1 MTMTP
6 DQLRALADALE
17 PMARAPRFENFDV
30 PAFCAWVRAC
40 ADAEPV
46 ARIYTDAEM
55 VHRDERWGRVQWIEP
70 ESELAEGTLLYAH
83 PAPVA
88 PAGWKLVPVEPTPEM
103 LSAVGMM
110 DGYDWHAP
118 GCSPD
123 ADHANWY
130 SAMLAAAPAAPQA
143 GPCIGNDPICPCQD
157 GDACHYKDA
166 ADGTKA
172 WPAPQAEP
180 KRDPLHGLA
189 PTHRCP
195 ACGAFWRQCDDASWN
210 LRSASCC
217 GLCDA
222 GRVELVRL
230 LDEPKRE
237 PSLGELMREQ
247 RQSRIVA
254 GAYPDGNPN
263 AGAMMA
269 QTRQAEPKRGLTCL
283 WSRADDDTDMWE
295 TSCGHAFT
303 IIDGTPSDNHMGF
316 CCYCGRRVDE
326 EIGGSD
332 AE

>member
-1 MTMTP
+1 
-6 DQLRALADALE
+6 
-17 PMARAPRFENFDV
+17 
-30 PAFCAWVRAC
+30 
-40 ADAEPV
+40 
-46 ARIYTDAEM
+46 
-55 VHRDERWGRVQWIEP
+55 
-70 ESELAEGTLLYAH
+70 
-83 PAPVA
+83 
-88 PAGWKLVPVEPTPEM
+88 
-103 LSAVGMM
+103 
-110 DGYDWHAP
+110 
-118 GCSPD
+118 
-123 ADHANWY
+123 
-130 SAMLAAAPAAPQA
+130 MLAAAPAAPQA